1 MAAAEETPQADK
13 AETGE
18 PLLIVAVPVFSSEH
32 TEALAVAISVE
43 SPEQSKATAAYLTQ
57 VLTWVAAFV
66 ARAGQ
71 RLSGDHRRAS
81 DTTHRRV
88 DAVCAQAS
96 RQPNSVSASRLV
108 AEWMRSEVACESVV
122 IGVRQGLQCQCRLV
136 AHSAT
141 AAFDMRSQTAGIL
154 QEILDE
160 TVIAAE
166 SDKCDVELSETVA
179 TRALRS
185 TAEIEIVARYPLI
198 DARGN
203 IFGAAICLNKQ
214 GQTQRNSRLAPNELL
229 TVSRQLALIK
239 SAEPHYLLRKLGL
252 TTLRA
257 NWYRHPALLG
267 SAVAILTLLLIP
279 LPLNIKCGCQVQP
292 RYRRFVSAPYEGRLA
307 RAVAEPGEI
316 VTKGQLLARM
326 DARDIEFEISGLRAE
341 LRRTEKDRDSA
352 MASFDTAAAQMAAL
366 EAKRLQLKIDL
377 LNDRLENLEI
387 RSPVDGVVIGGDPRR
402 LEGARLAMGESLLE
416 IGPLDELVVEL
427 EIPDEDISHV
437 KLDQPARFRLSA
449 TPWRTF
455 EGRIHLIHPRSESR
469 DHENVFVAELAF
481 ENGEHLLRPGMQGR
495 AKIRAGRH
503 PLGWNL
509 FHKAW
514 DGFVTWIAW

>member
-1 MAAAEETPQADK
+1 M
-13 AETGE
+13 G
-18 PLLIVAVPVFSSEH
+18 
-32 TEALAVAISVE
+32 
-43 SPEQSKATAAYLTQ
+43 
-57 VLTWVAAFV
+57 
-66 ARAGQ
+66 
-71 RLSGDHRRAS
+71 
-81 DTTHRRV
+81 
-88 DAVCAQAS
+88 
-96 RQPNSVSASRLV
+96 
-108 AEWMRSEVACESVV
+108 
-122 IGVRQGLQCQCRLV
+122 
-136 AHSAT
+136 
-141 AAFDMRSQTAGIL
+141 
-154 QEILDE
+154 
-160 TVIAAE
+160 
-166 SDKCDVELSETVA
+166 
-179 TRALRS
+179 
-185 TAEIEIVARYPLI
+185 
-198 DARGN
+198 
-203 IFGAAICLNKQ
+203 
-214 GQTQRNSRLAPNELL
+214 
-229 TVSRQLALIK
+229 
-239 SAEPHYLLRKLGL
+239 
-252 TTLRA
+252 
-257 NWYRHPALLG
+257 
-267 SAVAILTLLLIP
+267 
-279 LPLNIKCGCQVQP
+279 
-292 RYRRFVSAPYEGRLA
+292 
-307 RAVAEPGEI
+307 EPGEI